1 MHKILPSNH
10 KRNMLTQLRG
20 LGPASAAILSR
31 EIFAG
36 RFATRR
42 QLGSYL
48 VRRLYFVLTIRGV
61 DAVMRILR
69 RTVSGRSAI
78 YAGPPS
84 SEHRFGAAASSDI
97 GSCGHLTPLA
107 LRLHAHRVTSESS
120 VPVTV
125 A

>member
-10 KRNMLTQLRG
+10 NRNMLTQLRG

-48 VRRLYFVLTIRGV
+48 G
-61 DAVMRILR
+61 
-69 RTVSGRSAI
+69 
-78 YAGPPS
+78 
-84 SEHRFGAAASSDI
+84 
-97 GSCGHLTPLA
+97 LTPSPYDSGA
-107 LRLHAHRVTSESS
+107 
-120 VPVTV
+120 
-125 A
+125 

>member
-61 DAVMRILR
+61 DAAMRPQASI
-69 RTVSGRSAI
+69 A
-78 YAGPPS
+78 S
-84 SEHRFGAAASSDI
+84 SLLQAAAPRKSRCAQI
-97 GSCGHLTPLA
+97 PCA
-107 LRLHAHRVTSESS
+107 LECQ
-120 VPVTV
+120 
-125 A
+125 